1 MDFTPES
8 IASFLSTVSS
18 FPIKA
23 IIVSDIDSLVF
34 RDDYN
39 PDEIM
44 EHNEVEV
51 GIFPPSHAAHAV
63 AAAQRHSL
71 PRHSQHASLQ
81 QLLQQVEVRQG
92 RNARPFL
99 FPSCLRMSSLPRA
112 FPPNTI
118 LARNSRCG
126 EMEGVSFPVSF
137 ATNQFTPRD
146 VCRCARSAL
155 FPCV

>member
-8 IASFLSTVSS
+8 ISSFLSTISS
-18 FPIKA
+18 LPVKA
-23 IIVSDIDSLVF
+23 ILVADIDCLVF

-44 EHNEVEV
+44 EHGEVEV
-51 GIFPPSHAAHAV
+51 RSFPLSHAAHARAV
-63 AAAQRHSL
+63 PQRHAL

-92 RNARPFL
+92 RNAPL
-99 FPSCLRMSSLPRA
+99 SLSPSCLRMSSRHRT
-112 FPPNTI
+112 FPPIMI

-126 EMEGVSFPVSF
+126 EMEGV
-137 ATNQFTPRD
+137 
-146 VCRCARSAL
+146 
-155 FPCV
+155 